1 MTTALYHDG
10 STWKRVSGIIGPP
23 GPQGPMA
30 AARVPSGPAGGVL
43 TGTYPNPGIDRTKV
57 GGLIAVQRLVGNGAG
72 YRAIVNGQKFYTD
85 AGVTP
90 LQLSYTPPVD
100 CNWEV
105 HAQVGIIQALTAA
118 YNHYF
123 TNIQM
128 SPVDAEGSEYIQI
141 AKTQHSQ
148 VQQFAFNDMNRLFRL
163 RAGVTYTAWL
173 EFIQLATA
181 GTWQYHQS
189 FQYLS
194 IEGRAWAA

>member
-10 STWKRVSGIIGPP
+10 STWKRVSGIVGPP

-30 AARVPSGPAGGVL
+30 SARAPSGPAGGVL
-43 TGTYPNPGIDRTKV
+43 TGTYPNPGIDKTKV
-57 GGLIAVQRLVGNGAG
+57 GGLIAVQRLLGAGAG
-72 YRAIVNGQKFYTD
+72 YRAIVNGQKFFVD

-105 HAQVGIIQALTAA
+105 HSQIGIIQALAA
-118 YNHYF
+118 SYF
-123 TNIQM
+123 QYFVNIQL
-128 SPVDAEGSEYIQI
+128 SPVDAEGSEYIQL
-141 AKTQHSQ
+141 AKTQNSA
-148 VQQFAFNDMNRLFRL
+148 VQTFAFSDLVRLFRL
-163 RAGVTYTAWL
+163 RAGVAYTTWV

-189 FQYLS
+189 SSYLS